1 MLISTTSGETFHTIY
16 NTNQK
21 NINRPIYNLRP
32 HIVRP
37 VLSTRLLWLLFQVC
51 KMVIQAKRVSN
62 CYIPKKKMSVCSTNL
77 GFSVGT
83 YYVPDTYVPGISR
96 QKSTRTYVMF
106 QIRNTYVPGI
116 SRQKSKRTLVR
127 TLFSARG
134 RTRLTCDEMRLSVE
148 FVTVGFLGISRQ
160 YCCD

>member
-1 MLISTTSGETFHTIY
+1 MLYTEHQSITDTRYTLSLFVNFKSFFSSWIACDTPSVEVDTTEQQVARHNQPNIYIHTINRQQNILISTTSGETFHTIY

-62 CYIPKKKMSVCSTNL
+62 CYIP
-77 GFSVGT
+77 
-83 YYVPDTYVPGISR
+83 P
-96 QKSTRTYVMF
+96 QK
-106 QIRNTYVPGI
+106 N
-116 SRQKSKRTLVR
+116 VR
-127 TLFSARG
+127 VF
-134 RTRLTCDEMRLSVE
+134 D
-148 FVTVGFLGISRQ
+148 
-160 YCCD
+160 